1 MSHPEVSRRAPSPVV
16 DGRARGRGLTVQ
28 AWFFLL
34 LAVMCLLVLVG
45 AVVGAEVLRHTARVS
60 DQQLEGVLPARAEAY
75 RLQNALVD
83 QENGA
88 RGYAVTA
95 EPQFLAP
102 YTEGVEVE
110 RQAVARLRELLPGR
124 ERLLADVA
132 SIEEAARTWRRDY
145 ADPLV
150 AGVSPGTPSR
160 VDVEF
165 AERGKVAFD
174 RLRGLFETQNED
186 LLEARGEAREE
197 LLRARSVRNWVF
209 GTVVAGLLLTAA
221 ALALVVRTMVV
232 GPLNELRTTS
242 RRVARGEF
250 DLRIVPHGPADL
262 RSVAEDVE
270 DMRGRIVEALEAAR
284 ARQERLAEQ
293 AAALDARAEELRR
306 SNAELEQFAYVA
318 SHDLQEPLRKVASFC
333 QLLEK
338 RYRAVLDD
346 RGVQYID
353 FAVDGAKRMQV
364 LINDL
369 LTFSRVGRLNSNQT
383 RVSLDR
389 GLDRA
394 LDNLATAIEESGT
407 RVERP
412 ERLPDVVAD
421 PTLLTMLWQNL
432 VGNAIKF
439 RDPDRPPV
447 IRISCEAGAHPD
459 GTAVWELAVTDNGI
473 GIPVEFAEK
482 VFVIF
487 QRLHARDA
495 YTGTGIG
502 LAICKKIV
510 EHHGGAIALDT
521 DHSPG
526 ARLRFTLPV
535 PVDAVVASPAEV
547 VPA

>member
-1 MSHPEVSRRAPSPVV
+1 MSSPVA
-16 DGRARGRGLTVQ
+16 DARGRSRGLTVQ

-34 LAVMCLLVLVG
+34 LAVMCLLVLAG
-45 AVVGAEVLRHTARVS
+45 AVVGAWVLQHTARVS
-60 DQQLEGVLPARAEAY
+60 DQQLEGVQPARAEAY

-110 RQAVARLRELLPGR
+110 RQAVARLRELLAGR
-124 ERLLADVA
+124 ERLLADVTA
-132 SIEEAARTWRRDY
+132 IEEAARTWRRDY

-150 AGVSPGTPSR
+150 DGVSPGNPR
-160 VDVEF
+160 QVDTET

-174 RLRGLFETQNED
+174 RLRGLFETQNGD
-186 LLEARGEAREE
+186 LLQARAEARED
-197 LLRARSVRNWVF
+197 LLRARSARNWIF
-209 GTVVAGLLLTAA
+209 GTVVAGLLLTAGA
-221 ALALVVRTMVV
+221 MALVVRLMVV
-232 GPLNELRTTS
+232 GPLNKLRTAS

-284 ARQERLAEQ
+284 AKQERLVEQ
-293 AAALDARAEELRR
+293 AAALDERAEELRR

-338 RYRAVLDD
+338 RYRGALDD

-369 LTFSRVGRLNSNQT
+369 LTFSRVGRLDTNRT
-383 RVSLDR
+383 RVSLDD

-394 LDNLATAIEESGT
+394 LENLATAIEESGA

-412 ERLPDVVAD
+412 ERLPEVVAD
-421 PTLLTMLWQNL
+421 PTLVTVLWQNL

-439 RDPDRPPV
+439 RHPDRPPV
-447 IRISCEAGAHPD
+447 IRVDCVAGDPAD
-459 GTAVWELAVTDNGI
+459 GAPVWELAVADNGI
-473 GIPVEFAEK
+473 GIPAEYADK

-495 YTGTGIG
+495 YSGTGIG

-510 EHHGGAIALDT
+510 EHHGGTIGLDT
-521 DHSPG
+521 DHAPG
-526 ARLRFTLPV
+526 ARLRFTLPA
-535 PVDAVVASPAEV
+535 PVDAPAADRES